1 MPRAARTMAGGG
13 REKKSKVTK
22 RSKLAVAAASAEAEA
37 DGAVWQPKP
46 SKRDQFLKS
55 ADDTLYLG
63 GAKQKSKRRPVVVED
78 EFELEENGPLARRGA
93 AWQPPQ
99 GETPLDGSAL
109 FVRWEEMLGS
119 REALKRRLDA
129 IAAVHGWESRCARR
143 SFLGGIEP
151 GVLARSLRVEI
162 DEFGQAA
169 AELERA
175 DLLLQLRRVRTQL
188 TSRRSARAGRRR
200 AAAGGHLARSLQHSR
215 RSSTA
220 SASSAAASRR
230 GRRRE

>member
-1 MPRAARTMAGGG
+1 MYGGG

-46 SKRDQFLKS
+46 SKRDQLLKS

-63 GAKQKSKRRPVVVED
+63 GKQKSKRRPVVVDD

-119 REALKRRLDA
+119 
-129 IAAVHGWESRCARR
+129 
-143 SFLGGIEP
+143 P
-151 GVLARSLRVEI
+151 
-162 DEFGQAA
+162 
-169 AELERA
+169 
-175 DLLLQLRRVRTQL
+175 
-188 TSRRSARAGRRR
+188 
-200 AAAGGHLARSLQHSR
+200 
-215 RSSTA
+215 
-220 SASSAAASRR
+220 
-230 GRRRE
+230 

>member
-1 MPRAARTMAGGG
+1 MSSSLPVLEASSSRREGATTSSIQRLAALKGIFCALDASANCGAPPCRFFLRSEHKTPRSASRARRSPRIQDLSQSAPRAHTMYGGG

-63 GAKQKSKRRPVVVED
+63 GKQKSKRRPVVVDD

-99 GETPLDGSAL
+99 GETPFGSAL

-119 REALKRRLDA
+119 REALKRRLDS
-129 IAAVHGWESRCARR
+129 IAAVHGWEFALRAPLLPRR
-143 SFLGGIEP
+143 N
-151 GVLARSLRVEI
+151 
-162 DEFGQAA
+162 
-169 AELERA
+169 
-175 DLLLQLRRVRTQL
+175 
-188 TSRRSARAGRRR
+188 
-200 AAAGGHLARSLQHSR
+200 
-215 RSSTA
+215 
-220 SASSAAASRR
+220 
-230 GRRRE
+230 